1 MVTTMEDF
9 IREKIKDKPVN
20 KKKIFIKV
28 GVSALCGIVFAVT
41 ASIVFCILM
50 PHFPEKDDNEQIM
63 GTENEAY
70 MEPIQQDSQ
79 NTQDG
84 TEDTQ
89 TVIPQTLTLDDY
101 QSIQNELYKTGASAS
116 RSIVG
121 ITSVV
126 DSTDIFNNSYETEGQ
141 GVGVIIKDNGKQLL
155 ILTEKNIV
163 DGADKLSVT
172 FANDIV
178 VDAVAVKYDS
188 NTGIAIVSVDKSLID
203 ESTMAAVS
211 IAKIGNSNI
220 MSRGALVIALETN
233 YSIMTGCITSTS
245 NTVSAQDNKFSVF
258 TTDIV
263 SSELQSGILIN
274 TSGDVIGL
282 VLKGFNAADVSNT
295 LTAVAISDIE
305 PIIDMLE
312 EGNNI
317 PYIGILGTTVTEKI
331 ANRYNIPKGVYIK
344 EVTMDS
350 PAFQAGLQNGDVIT
364 ELNNTKVTSIENYHT
379 ELLSLKPDETY
390 DVTVKR
396 KGSNGYTELTCQVK
410 ISVMD

>member
-1 MVTTMEDF
+1 M
-9 IREKIKDKPVN
+9 N
-20 KKKIFIKV
+20 
-28 GVSALCGIVFAVT
+28 
-41 ASIVFCILM
+41 
-50 PHFPEKDDNEQIM
+50 M

-70 MEPIQQDSQ
+70 LEPIQQDSQ

-233 YSIMTGCITSTS
+233 YSIMTGYITSTS
-245 NTVSAQDNKFSVF
+245 NTVSAQDNNFSVF

>member
-41 ASIVFCILM
+41 ASIVFCILV

-70 MEPIQQDSQ
+70 VEPIQQDSQ

-89 TVIPQTLTLDDY
+89 TVIPQPLTLDDY

-245 NTVSAQDNKFSVF
+245 NTVSAQDNNFSVF

-312 EGNNI
+312 DGN
-317 PYIGILGTTVTEKI
+317 
-331 ANRYNIPKGVYIK
+331 NIPKGVYIK